1 MFTELL
7 QEDIEK
13 GIKGENKGM
22 PTGFSNIDEHTNGI
36 QKSLYVLVGGNS
48 G

>member
-7 QEDIEK
+7 SEDIEK
-13 GIKGENKGM
+13 GIQGLNLGI
-22 PTGFSNIDEHTNGI
+22 PTGFSTLDGNINGI
-36 QKSLYVLVGGNS
+36 QKSLYTIVGGNS